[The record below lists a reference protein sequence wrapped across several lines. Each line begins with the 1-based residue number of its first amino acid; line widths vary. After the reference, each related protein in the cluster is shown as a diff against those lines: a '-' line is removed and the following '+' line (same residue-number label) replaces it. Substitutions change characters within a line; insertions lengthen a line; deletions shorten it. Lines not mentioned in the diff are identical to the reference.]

1 MLRLDLGNIK
11 GGIEMIIKLIGLLAS
26 IVIMVVNK
34 DSNTKIGKIN
44 LYIGSLFAVYWILNL
59 SNIWS
64 L

>member
-1 MLRLDLGNIK
+1 
-11 GGIEMIIKLIGLLAS
+11 MIIKLIGLVAS

-44 LYIGSLFAVYWILNL
+44 LCIGSLFTVYWLV
-59 SNIWS
+59 SVANIWS

>member
-1 MLRLDLGNIK
+1 
-11 GGIEMIIKLIGLLAS
+11 MIIKLIGLLAS

-44 LYIGSLFAVYWILNL
+44 LYIGSLFIVYWILNL
-59 SNIWS
+59 SNVWS

>member
-1 MLRLDLGNIK
+1 
-11 GGIEMIIKLIGLLAS
+11 MIIKLIGLVAS

-44 LYIGSLFAVYWILNL
+44 LCIGSLFTVYWILNL

>member
-1 MLRLDLGNIK
+1 MLRLELGNIR

-44 LYIGSLFAVYWILNL
+44 LCIGSLFTVYWILNL

>member
-11 GGIEMIIKLIGLLAS
+11 GGIEMIIKLIGLVAS

-44 LYIGSLFAVYWILNL
+44 LCIGSLFTVYWLVSVSHI
-59 SNIWS
+59 
-64 L
+64 

>member
-1 MLRLDLGNIK
+1 
-11 GGIEMIIKLIGLLAS
+11 MIIKLIGLLTS

-44 LYIGSLFAVYWILNL
+44 LCISSLFIVYWILNL